1 MRPTDLLC
9 SLALAALAPPR
20 RAAGGQLRL
29 HALLATA
36 RPGATSGTF
45 TASGAVNDAGT
56 TRTIDRFPA
65 PERSTRAPLVVD
77 GAEAFEGAQGTIR
90 IAYTG
95 VFTPAS
101 AGVFEGRGTWHT
113 TGGTGAYRRLHAAGE
128 WTGHVVYGAAGGLTV
143 NAVYT
148 GDAGAG
154 NVPGVS
160 AA

>member
-9 SLALAALAPPR
+9 SLALAALVPPR
-20 RAAGGQLRL
+20 QEAGEQVRL
-29 HALLATA
+29 HALLAAT

-45 TASGAVNDAGT
+45 TAAGAVTDSGT

-65 PERSTRAPLVVD
+65 PDRSARAPLVVD

-95 VFTPAS
+95 VFAPAS
-101 AGVFEGRGTWHT
+101 EGVFEGRGTWHT

-128 WTGHVVYGAAGGLTV
+128 WTGHVVYGSAGGLTV

-148 GDAGAG
+148 GEAETGA
-154 NVPGVS
+154 GVS